1 MEESILNIGRNKTN
15 LRIRT
20 NDLLKNK
27 LIKIKKRRL
36 FTYSIFNV
44 IFIEKIA
51 NSCNKINVDLLAHQ
65 NIEL

>member
-36 FTYSIFNV
+36 FTYSFFNV